1 MLAIIAFALASAG
14 VGTPQQAVVDTE
26 QQISPENQAAMAL
39 AARRGKRLFIY
50 DRIAWTGTDD
60 FFELLDGREV
70 NGGGY
75 VIVEEGGGQTL
86 TFFTND
92 PDEPTALYRARY
104 RGLER
109 LSSGMVSGDEAVLTE
124 KEKAAIAMRAVAL
137 DAIVAFDGVFVC
149 TDGPANFTLLPPTA
163 DEPNY
168 LAYLM
173 TPQTDLSRWPVG
185 GHSRAELTPEGEIL
199 GVRNFTNSCI
209 DVGGNEDSDGETV
222 GFAVTHLLD
231 PVPTEIHYFTMLA
244 SGKFLGVT
252 AGGRV
257 WALGNP
263 E

>member
-14 VGTPQQAVVDTE
+14 VGAPQQAVVDTE

-70 NGGGY
+70 NGGGF

-86 TFFTND
+86 TFFTSD
-92 PDEPTALYRARY
+92 PDEPTALYRAHY

-109 LSSGMVSGDEAVLTE
+109 LSSNMVTGTDAALTDA
-124 KEKAAIAMRAVAL
+124 EKAVIAMRSK
-137 DAIVAFDGVFVC
+137 AIRAFQSAEDIFVC
-149 TDGPANFTLLPPTA
+149 ADAPPNLTLLPPNA

-199 GVRNFTNSCI
+199 GVRNFSNSCI